1 MYGTSRLVLMVLL
14 ATAAVTT
21 APVASAGEAH
31 KVVLAEDLKW
41 SAVPTLPKGSEIA
54 VLAGDPAADGLFVLR
69 VRSPDGTVFAPHWH
83 SQTEH
88 VTVIEGTFHV
98 GKGEALDKAAA
109 DAVAAGGFFIMPAQ
123 MRHFGWVEG
132 TTVLQV
138 TGMGPFDINYVNPK
152 DDPSK
157 QAAQ

>member
-1 MYGTSRLVLMVLL
+1 MYGTSRLALILL
-14 ATAAVTT
+14 LGTAVV
-21 APVASAGEAH
+21 APAPIASAEEAH
-31 KVVLAEDLKW
+31 QVVLAENLKW
-41 SAVPTLPKGSEIA
+41 STVPTLPKGSEIA

-69 VRSPDGTVFAPHWH
+69 VRSPEGTVFAPHWH
-83 SQTEH
+83 SQAEQ

-98 GKGEALDKAAA
+98 GKGEQLDRSAA
-109 DAVAAGGFFIMPAQ
+109 DAVPAGGFFMMPRE

-138 TGMGPFDINYVNPK
+138 AGMGPFDINYVNPM